1 MRRRLTIRTRDYK
14 LAEPFVI
21 SRGAKRVARQIE
33 IAIDEDG
40 ATGRGAAVP
49 YGRYGESIES
59 AVAAAEAVRDDIE
72 SGADREA
79 LLTLLPPT
87 AARASLD
94 AALWDLAAQLSG
106 KPTHVLAGLP
116 APAPV
121 STALTIPV
129 AAPEAVAAAAAA
141 RAYAAMLKL
150 KLAGDGADSARIA
163 AALAAAPRT
172 RLILDANEGLDRI
185 ALEALVSVL
194 PAERIALIEQPLPA
208 SSDGPL
214 SDYASLI
221 PLYAD
226 ESFHGPADIGRVKG
240 LYRGVNVKL
249 EKSGGLT
256 AALAAVDAARRAG
269 LSVMIGSMV
278 GSSLALAPAFL
289 LASTADVVDLDGALF
304 LAEDD
309 AGGVTLTGD
318 QDRGAILRPPLLW
331 GAPRFPGGATG
342 RR

>member
-1 MRRRLTIRTRDYK
+1 MRRRLTIGARDYR

-21 SRGAKRVARQIE
+21 SRGAKSVARQIE

-49 YGRYGESIES
+49 YARYGESVES
-59 AVAAAEAVRDDIE
+59 AVAVAEAVRREIE
-72 SGADREA
+72 SGADRDA
-79 LLTLLPPT
+79 LLTLLPPS
-87 AARASLD
+87 AARAGVD
-94 AALWDLAAQLSG
+94 AALWDLAAQRSG
-106 KPTHVLAGLP
+106 KPVHVLAGFP

-141 RAYAAMLKL
+141 RAYAALLKL
-150 KLAGDGADSARIA
+150 KLAGDGADSARIL
-163 AALAAAPRT
+163 AALAAAPRA
-172 RLILDANEGLDRI
+172 RLILDANEGLDRN
-185 ALEALVSVL
+185 ALEALVSAL
-194 PAERIALIEQPLPA
+194 PPERIALIEQPLPA
-208 SSDGPL
+208 SADAAL
-214 SDYASLI
+214 ADYASPI

-226 ESFHGPADIGRVKG
+226 ESFHGPADVGRVKG

-309 AGGVTLTGD
+309 AGGVSLTR
-318 QDRGAILRPPLLW
+318 DREGGAILNPPLLW
-331 GAPRFPGGATG
+331 GAPRLPGGATE